1 MLERVIAVVVHWR
14 DLDDTMGAVASLLG
28 EPGLEVIVVDN
39 GSAEPA
45 TERLARDAPAVRCL
59 RSPENLGYAGGG
71 NLGMRAALALGADVV
86 LLFNNDARL
95 APGASVA
102 VRAVLA
108 SDDTIGVVGAKVLTR
123 EDASRLWLAWG
134 RVTYGPSLVR
144 LVGAD
149 AVDAPEWNVQRD
161 VDWVAG
167 CALWFRRAAL
177 EAVGL
182 LDERFFAYHEE
193 VDWCA
198 RARRAGWR
206 VVYAPRAVVH
216 HTGRGSGGSRAQL
229 RVRKYFGA
237 RNSVLF
243 AAKNG
248 SWSER
253 ARLAAA
259 LGVSLPLQLLW
270 QLPRGGAAD
279 VLLKL
284 EGIRDAFTGRRP
296 PFERLGLR

>member
-1 MLERVIAVVVHWR
+1 MPERVIAVVVHWR

-28 EPGLEVIVVDN
+28 EPGVEVIVVDN

-45 TERLARDAPAVRCL
+45 TDRLAREAPAVRCL

-71 NLGMRAALALGADVV
+71 NLGIRAALTLGAEVV

-95 APGASVA
+95 APGASA
-102 VRAVLA
+102 AARDVLA
-108 SDDTIGVVGAKVLTR
+108 SDDTIGVVGGKVLTR
-123 EDASRLWLAWG
+123 EDPRRLWLAWG
-134 RVTYGPSLVR
+134 RVTWGPSLVR

-149 AVDAPEWNVQRD
+149 ALDAPEWNVQRD

-182 LDERFFAYHEE
+182 LDEGFFAYHEE

-216 HTGRGSGGSRAQL
+216 HTGRGSGGSRASL

-248 SWSER
+248 SWAER

-270 QLPRGGAAD
+270 HLPRGGASD
-279 VLLKL
+279 VLLKA
-284 EGIRDAFTGRRP
+284 EGIRDALRGRRP

>member
-1 MLERVIAVVVHWR
+1 MMQRVVAVVVHWR
-14 DLDDTMGAVASLLG
+14 DLDDTLGAVASLLA
-28 EPGLEVIVVDN
+28 EPGVEVIVVDN

-45 TERLARDAPAVRCL
+45 AERLAREAPAARCL

-86 LLFNNDARL
+86 LLFNNDARV
-95 APGASVA
+95 APGATAA

-108 SDDTIGVVGAKVLTR
+108 SDDAIGVVGAKVLTR
-123 EDASRLWLAWG
+123 EDPRRLWLAWG

-144 LVGAD
+144 LAGAD
-149 AVDAPEWNVQRD
+149 ALDAPEWNVERD

-167 CALWFRRAAL
+167 CALWFRRAAI

-198 RARRAGWR
+198 RARRLGWR
-206 VVYAPRAVVH
+206 VVYAPRVVVH
-216 HTGRGSGGSRAQL
+216 HTGRGSGGSRTQI

-248 SWSER
+248 TWGER
-253 ARLAAA
+253 AKLALA
-259 LGVSLPLQLLW
+259 LGASLPLQLLW
-270 QLPRGGAAD
+270 HLPRGDAAD
-279 VLLKL
+279 VWLKAA
-284 EGIRDAFTGRRP
+284 GIRDALTGRRP

>member
-1 MLERVIAVVVHWR
+1 MRERVIAVVVHWR
-14 DLDDTMGAVASLLG
+14 DLDETLGAVASLLA

-45 TERLARDAPAVRCL
+45 TERLAREAPAVRCV
-59 RSPENLGYAGGG
+59 RSAENLGYAGGG

-95 APGASVA
+95 APGAA
-102 VRAVLA
+102 AAAWQVLA
-108 SDDTIGVVGAKVLTR
+108 SDDAIGVVGAKVLTR
-123 EDASRLWLAWG
+123 EDHRRLWLAWG

-144 LVGAD
+144 LAGAD
-149 AVDAPEWNVQRD
+149 VLDGPNWNLQRD

-177 EAVGL
+177 EHVGL

-198 RARRAGWR
+198 RARKDKWR
-206 VVYAPRAVVH
+206 VVYAPAIVVY
-216 HTGRGSGGSRAQL
+216 HTGRGSGGSRASI

-243 AAKNG
+243 AVKNG
-248 SWSER
+248 GWGER
-253 ARLAAA
+253 AKLAAGL
-259 LGVSLPLQLLW
+259 LGSLPLQLLW
-270 QLPRGGAAD
+270 QLPRGGAGD
-279 VLLKL
+279 VLLKMA
-284 EGIRDAFTGRRP
+284 GVRDALLGRRP